1 MSLCKYIHLKSFFII
16 TIPIL
21 CIAAFQYKIMR
32 VSSFEMTFKSP
43 NISSQL
49 YQKQEKQRERESR
62 LYFATWLKRKN
73 ILKANVE
80 RVCKKYGKAI
90 SKNVDT
96 KNIFMFDGEH
106 NLLFCGNPKVIWFF
120 ANWRKKPNNHLLG
133 RINILEE
140 KFSLHIIKVSVTVT
154 VTS

>member
-1 MSLCKYIHLKSFFII
+1 
-16 TIPIL
+16 
-21 CIAAFQYKIMR
+21 MR
-32 VSSFEMTFKSP
+32 VSSFEMSFKSP

-62 LYFATWLKRKN
+62 LYFATWLKKKN

-106 NLLFCGNPKVIWFF
+106 NLLFCGNPKVI
-120 ANWRKKPNNHLLG
+120 
-133 RINILEE
+133 
-140 KFSLHIIKVSVTVT
+140 
-154 VTS
+154 